1 MSRKKTNADD
11 VHTFSKDKLEIDQPI
26 THIRVNIFPDGGI
39 SRVRVYGK
47 IAEANTDNVLILI
60 AKRLNNECHTNG

>member
-1 MSRKKTNADD
+1 MFWDTLLEPQKTNADD

-39 SRVRVYGK
+39 RRVRVYGK
-47 IAEANTDNVLILI
+47 IAGANTDAGADSKEV
-60 AKRLNNECHTNG
+60 K